1 LDTDLAAWLLERATH
16 EFVLF
21 AAVGVL
27 LGGLDDLLIDL
38 LWIAR
43 WAWRRIAVYTRHAR
57 ADADTIAPAERR
69 GRIAVFVP
77 AWRESAV
84 IGPMLRTALARW
96 AGCDVRIF
104 VGCYPND
111 PATIT
116 AVDAVADPRV
126 RCVVGPVPGGTTK
139 AGNLNTMWR
148 ALLADEAHDG
158 VRFKAVALHDAE
170 DVVHPAEIAVF
181 DRLIERFDMVQLP
194 VLPLIDPASRWI
206 SATYADEFVE
216 AHGKAMVVREAVGAG
231 VPSAGVGCALSRD
244 MLARIAQHHGGDPF
258 DPGSLTEDYELGL
271 RLRAM
276 GGRAAFVRLPG
287 SRTHGMVAVRAYFP
301 GSFDA
306 AVTQKSRWIV
316 GIALSG
322 WDRLGWSWRPAEL
335 WMRLRDRRALL
346 AAVVTLAAYVSLVLV
361 ALDEARSFL
370 TGPTGLQLSSTMQA
384 ILWIN
389 LALLVWRAAMRFGFV
404 ARGYGWREGVRSI
417 PRMVVGNI
425 IAMAA
430 ARRAVVRYAQMRRR
444 GSVEWDHT
452 RHDFPAELPA
462 A

>member
-1 LDTDLAAWLLERATH
+1 MDELAAWLLERVTH
-16 EFVLF
+16 ELVLF
-21 AAVGVL
+21 AGVGVL
-27 LGGLDDLLIDL
+27 IGGLDDLAIDL

-43 WAWRRIAVYTRHAR
+43 WGWRRIAIYTRHAR
-57 ADADTIAPAERR
+57 VNADSMAPALNP

-77 AWRESAV
+77 AWRESHV
-84 IGPMLRTALARW
+84 IGPMLRTALTRW
-96 AGCDVRIF
+96 AGRDIRIF

-111 PATIT
+111 PATIA
-116 AVDAVADPRV
+116 AVNAIGDPRI
-126 RCVVGPVPGGTTK
+126 RCVVGPEPGGTTK

-148 ALLADEAHDG
+148 ALLHDELRHR

-181 DRLIERFDMVQLP
+181 DALIERFDMVQLP
-194 VLPLIDPASRWI
+194 VLPLIDPSSRWV

-244 MLARIAQHHGGDPF
+244 MLARIAARHGGDPF

-271 RLRAM
+271 RLRAI

-287 SRTHGMVAVRAYFP
+287 SSARGMVAVRAYFP
-301 GSFDA
+301 GTFEA

-346 AAVVTLAAYVSLVLV
+346 ASLVTLVAYAALVLV
-361 ALDEARSFL
+361 AVDEARSWL
-370 TGPTGLQLSSTMQA
+370 AGPTGLDLSATIEA
-384 ILWIN
+384 VLWIN
-389 LALLVWRAAMRFGFV
+389 LGLLLWRATMRFGFV
-404 ARGYGWREGVRSI
+404 TSGYGWREGLRSL
-417 PRMVVGNI
+417 PRIVVGNI

-444 GSVEWDHT
+444 GRVEWDHT